1 MFGSRRPRTPTE
13 KSETTNVAES
23 TTSDYVPNNTM
34 EDIEKFEIAKTATN
48 DIKERDEQPGEDPNI
63 VWWDGED
70 DPANPLNWTPLKKW
84 TNIMLISSIT
94 FIV

>member
-1 MFGSRRPRTPTE
+1 M
-13 KSETTNVAES
+13 
-23 TTSDYVPNNTM
+23 M

-48 DIKERDEQPGEDPNI
+48 DIKKKDEQPGQDPNI

-70 DPANPLNWTPLKKW
+70 DPANPLNWAPLKKW
-84 TNIMLISSIT
+84 TNIMLLSGIT

>member
-1 MFGSRRPRTPTE
+1 M
-13 KSETTNVAES
+13 
-23 TTSDYVPNNTM
+23 M

-48 DIKERDEQPGEDPNI
+48 DIKERDEQPAQDPNI

>member
-1 MFGSRRPRTPTE
+1 LVYRRARTPAE
-13 KSETTNVAES
+13 KSETTDVAES
-23 TTSDYVPNNTM
+23 TTSDYVPNNMM

-63 VWWDGED
+63 VWWDSED
-70 DPANPLNWTPLKKW
+70 DPANPLNWTSLKKW
-84 TNIMLISSIT
+84 TNIMLISGIT